1 MRTLA
6 PLLFLA
12 LAGCDATR
20 PAPATNTTPAPAPV
34 STPAATPT
42 TTTETAMPPA
52 TPATIEQ
59 SVIDQ
64 AMEEG
69 GGLFVVKVTK
79 AAVDQSGTRSE
90 SARIEAEVVRTIRG
104 TAGARVSLR
113 SYTSGGNTVL
123 TPGSMYVVATFADKR
138 FAPALDLLGYAATSE
153 AQLEASVKLHQ
164 AMTESKPK

>member
-6 PLLFLA
+6 ALMMLA
-12 LAGCDATR
+12 LAGCD
-20 PAPATNTTPAPAPV
+20 TPSVAPAPN
-34 STPAATPT
+34 STSNSNPTALPKPAP
-42 TTTETAMPPA
+42 TTETAMPPA

-79 AAVDQSGTRSE
+79 ASIDQPGTRAE
-90 SARIEAEVVRTIRG
+90 AARIEADVVRSIHG
-104 TAGARVSLR
+104 TPGTKISLR
-113 SYTSGGNTVL
+113 SYTSGGSAVL

-138 FAPALDLLGYAATSE
+138 FAPALDLLGHAATSE
-153 AQLEASVKLHQ
+153 AQLEASIKLHK
-164 AMTESKPK
+164 AMAESSPK